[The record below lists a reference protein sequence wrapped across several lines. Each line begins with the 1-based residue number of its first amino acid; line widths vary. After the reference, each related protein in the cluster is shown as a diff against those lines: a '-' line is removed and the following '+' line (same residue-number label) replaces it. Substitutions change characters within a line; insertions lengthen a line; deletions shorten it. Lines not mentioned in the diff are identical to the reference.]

1 MIMKKILLSLLLGSL
16 VPSLHAAEASGA
28 AKRPNILLMM
38 CDDMGWLDPSCFGN
52 DRVAT
57 PNIDRL
63 AKEGRMMSAFY
74 AASAVCTP
82 TRASV
87 LTGKY
92 PLRFDIRKHFSSA
105 RGEHLPVGV
114 TLPKLLQGGGY
125 ATVHIGKP
133 QKDPT
138 HTANFGLKLQERCK
152 QLGLKCELMYR
163 GAKHATH
170 KDSTAYL
177 IATLKT
183 PTEQ

>member
-1 MIMKKILLSLLLGSL
+1 MIMKKILLSLLLGLL

-82 TRASV
+82 HAS
-87 LTGKY
+87 
-92 PLRFDIRKHFSSA
+92 LRPDRKI
-105 RGEHLPVGV
+105 P
-114 TLPKLLQGGGY
+114 
-125 ATVHIGKP
+125 
-133 QKDPT
+133 
-138 HTANFGLKLQERCK
+138 
-152 QLGLKCELMYR
+152 
-163 GAKHATH
+163 
-170 KDSTAYL
+170 
-177 IATLKT
+177 IAF
-183 PTEQ
+183 

>member
-1 MIMKKILLSLLLGSL
+1 MIMKKILLSLLLGLL
-16 VPSLHAAEASGA
+16 VPSLHAAEAGEPKTS
-28 AKRPNILLMM
+28 PNILLMM

-92 PLRFDIRKHFSSA
+92 PLRFDIRKHFNSA

-114 TLPKLLQGGGY
+114 TLPKAPRQSRWFQIQAAAPGGY
-125 ATVHIGKP
+125 FNLNWSLP
-133 QKDPT
+133 PT
-138 HTANFGLKLQERCK
+138 FSAQAPPKKWG
-152 QLGLKCELMYR
+152 
-163 GAKHATH
+163 
-170 KDSTAYL
+170 
-177 IATLKT
+177 
-183 PTEQ
+183 

>member
-1 MIMKKILLSLLLGSL
+1 MIMKKILLSLSLGLL
-16 VPSLHAAEASGA
+16 VPSLHAAEAAEPKTS
-28 AKRPNILLMM
+28 PNILLMM

-92 PLRFDIRKHFSSA
+92 PLRFDIRKHFNSAEGTPTKSVVPNSS
-105 RGEHLPVGV
+105 RRPRR
-114 TLPKLLQGGGY
+114 LLQ
-125 ATVHIGKP
+125 
-133 QKDPT
+133 
-138 HTANFGLKLQERCK
+138 LKLELASDV
-152 QLGLKCELMYR
+152 LGPS
-163 GAKHATH
+163 A
-170 KDSTAYL
+170 S
-177 IATLKT
+177 
-183 PTEQ
+183 